1 MASLLFLQKGVQQ
14 TVKVYFG
21 ASLTNHCCLEQ
32 QHLCFSFQK
41 RTQKM
46 VKTYFGASLA
56 VF

>member
-1 MASLLFLQKGVQQ
+1 MTSLLFFQKGTQK

-21 ASLTNHCCLEQ
+21 ASLTNYCCLKQ

-41 RTQKM
+41 GTQKM
-46 VKTYFGASLA
+46 VKTYFGGSLA